1 MLHNC
6 NAHSA
11 NDILQRCPRSG
22 DMISPHSGERKL
34 RRLGLSVPSAQI
46 LALLLALFFGFRAL
60 GQQAPDPKK
69 KQAPAG
75 AGMATGAAHAA
86 VKDSHSRPITA
97 GGFVDDAPVV
107 FADVTKQAGLDKF
120 MHRSGTPQKKTIL
133 ETMGSGVAL
142 LDYDNDGWLDIYLL
156 NGSTVAA
163 MKGKEAPPRAM
174 LFHNNHDGTFTDV
187 TEKAGVANER
197 WGFGVAVGDFDNDG
211 WPDIYVS
218 NYGKNRLYHNNH
230 DGTFTDVA
238 EKAGV
243 ALGGWS
249 TGPTWGDYDHDGLLD
264 LFVPGYVKFDL
275 EHPPIA
281 GEGAIPANFC
291 QFRGIAV
298 MCGPRGLPGEADHLF
313 HNNGNGTFTDVSSKG
328 GVSNPSG
335 YYGLASVFLDVD
347 DDGWVDLVVANDSV
361 PNYLYRNRHNGTFE
375 DISYA
380 SGFALSEDGREQ
392 ASMGIAVGDYNRDGK
407 VDLFTTTF
415 SDDYKTLYR
424 NDGGGS
430 FTDVTYRAGLAVAT
444 IPFLS
449 WGTGFLDYDNDGLMD
464 VFIANGHVY
473 PEVDKQDWGTTWA
486 ERPQLFRNLDGSK
499 FQEVPPA
506 TGSGLADVITGRGA
520 AFGDL
525 FNSGHIDVVINNI
538 DAAPALLRNV
548 VKNGNHWLTMKLI
561 GGPKSPRDA
570 IGAKVFLTAGGV
582 RQRADVF
589 SGGSYGSSSDKR
601 VHFGLGQATAVDAI
615 EIHWP
620 SGRKQSVTVAGV
632 DRILTVEEGKAPSEK
647 NSW

>member
-1 MLHNC
+1 MSGSLRVLIPVC
-6 NAHSA
+6 
-11 NDILQRCPRSG
+11 IL
-22 DMISPHSGERKL
+22 I
-34 RRLGLSVPSAQI
+34 
-46 LALLLALFFGFRAL
+46 FFGVCSARA
-60 GQQAPDPKK
+60 QQSADSKP
-69 KQAPAG
+69 KQAPT
-75 AGMATGAAHAA
+75 GMGVATGGPHSAI
-86 VKDSHSRPITA
+86 KDSHNRPITA
-97 GGFVDDAPVV
+97 GGFVDGAPVV
-107 FADVTKQAGLDKF
+107 FADITKLAGLDKF
-120 MHRSGTPQKKTIL
+120 VHRSGSPDNKTIL

-156 NGSTVAA
+156 NGSTVGAL
-163 MKGKEAPPRAM
+163 KGKEAPPRAM
-174 LFHNNHDGTFTDV
+174 LLHNNHDGTFSDV

-197 WGFGVAVGDFDNDG
+197 WGFGVAIGDYDNDG
-211 WPDIYVS
+211 WPDIYVA

-249 TGPTWGDYDHDGLLD
+249 AGPTWGDYDHDGLLD
-264 LFVPGYVKFDL
+264 LFVPGYVKFDVD
-275 EHPPIA
+275 HPPIA
-281 GEGAIPANFC
+281 GQGAIPANVC
-291 QFRGIAV
+291 QFRGIDV
-298 MCGPRGLPGEADHLF
+298 MCGPRGLQGEADHLF
-313 HNNGNGTFTDVSSKG
+313 HNNGDGTFTDVSVKA

-335 YYGLASVFLDVD
+335 YYGLVSVFLDVD
-347 DDGWVDLVVANDSV
+347 DDGWLDLVVANDSV
-361 PNYLYRNRHNGTFE
+361 PNYLYRNKHNGTFE

-424 NDGGGS
+424 NDGGAS
-430 FTDVTYRAGLAVAT
+430 FTDVTYRAGLADST

-449 WGTGFLDYDNDGLMD
+449 WGTGFLDYDNDGLLD
-464 VFIANGHVY
+464 IFIVSGHVY

-486 ERPQLFRNLDGSK
+486 ERPQLFRNLDGVK
-499 FQEVPPA
+499 FKEVPPA
-506 TGSGLADVITGRGA
+506 TESGLADVITGRGA

-525 FNSGHIDVVINNI
+525 FNDGHIDVVINNI
-538 DAAPALLRNV
+538 DSKPTLLRNV
-548 VKNGNHWLTMKLI
+548 VKNDNHWLTLKLI

-589 SGGSYGSSSDKR
+589 SGGSYGSSSDQR
-601 VHFGLGQATAVDAI
+601 VHFGLGSATAVDSI

-620 SGRKQSVTVAGV
+620 SGKKQSIAVPGV
-632 DRILTVEEGKAPSEK
+632 DRILTVEEAKTVTGPSK
-647 NSW
+647 Q